1 MLLKKILSFFVA
13 ALFALS
19 LGACSSAKAPAEQ
32 ALKSAEDALNAGK
45 ADAVKYIPE
54 QVKAA
59 EGALTAAK
67 DAFAKKDYAAA
78 TTAATDV
85 AAKVKGFSAAVA
97 AKKAELTKAWEEQ
110 SQMLPNMIAAIKS
123 RVDVLSKS
131 KKLPANLDKEKLE
144 GAKNGLAEIDK
155 AWGEASTAFKEG
167 GLADAL
173 AKAKS
178 VKEKAVEVMTTLGMK
193 VPEAAKS

>member
-1 MLLKKILSFFVA
+1 
-13 ALFALS
+13 
-19 LGACSSAKAPAEQ
+19 
-32 ALKSAEDALNAGK
+32 
-45 ADAVKYIPE
+45 
-54 QVKAA
+54 
-59 EGALTAAK
+59 
-67 DAFAKKDYAAA
+67 
-78 TTAATDV
+78 V

-97 AKKAELTKAWEEQ
+97 AKKTELTKAWTEQ
-110 SQMLPNMIAAIKS
+110 SQLLPNMIASIKS

-131 KKLPANLDKEKLE
+131 KKLPANLDKEKFE

-155 AWGEASTAFKEG
+155 TWGEASSAFKEG

>member
-1 MLLKKILSFFVA
+1 MHLKKILSFAVA

-32 ALKSAEDALNAGK
+32 ALKAAEDALNAGK
-45 ADAVKYIPE
+45 ADAMKYIPE
-54 QVKAA
+54 QVKSA
-59 EGALTAAK
+59 EDALKTAK
-67 DAFAKKDYAAA
+67 DAFAKKDYPAATAAA
-78 TTAATDV
+78 NDV
-85 AAKVKGFSAAVA
+85 AAKVKGFAAAVA
-97 AKKAELTKAWEEQ
+97 TKKAELTKAWEAQ
-110 SQMLPNMIAAIKS
+110 SQLLPNMIASIKS

-131 KKLPANLDKEKLE
+131 KKLPANLDKAKFE

-155 AWGEASTAFKEG
+155 AWGEASSAFKEG

-178 VKEKAVEVMTTLGMK
+178 VKEKAVEIMTTLGMQ
-193 VPEAAKS
+193 VPEAAKG